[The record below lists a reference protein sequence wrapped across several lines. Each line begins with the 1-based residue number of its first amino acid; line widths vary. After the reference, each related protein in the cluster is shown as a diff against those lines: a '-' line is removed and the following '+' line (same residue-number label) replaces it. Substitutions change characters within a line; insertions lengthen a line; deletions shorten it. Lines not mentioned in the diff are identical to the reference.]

1 MTRVVVIGDAT
12 LDVTV
17 APAEPMRHGG
27 DVAAAIRLAP
37 GGQGANVAVRLARRA
52 VDVDLVCGMATDPAA
67 MILLAALAADGVR
80 VTAVPVDGTPTV
92 IIHVDDAGERSM
104 LSHRRPFAASA
115 AHAVAP
121 NANWVVVSGYLL
133 LEPDAPA
140 FAAALA
146 RHAGRRVLLGCS
158 VPAEAIDAWRAAA
171 AALRPHAAILN
182 RGEQAVAGDGLAPAI
197 VVTDADGASAT
208 IGGVTVESRLP
219 GPEVA
224 TDTTGAGDALAA
236 ALVACLAD
244 GPWPPERDALAAA
257 MAEALALAGAVAHS
271 PGAQA
276 RVAGELP
283 PRASP

>member
-1 MTRVVVIGDAT
+1 
-12 LDVTV
+12 
-17 APAEPMRHGG
+17 
-27 DVAAAIRLAP
+27 
-37 GGQGANVAVRLARRA
+37 
-52 VDVDLVCGMATDPAA
+52 

-92 IIHVDDAGERSM
+92 IIHVDDVGERSM

-121 NANWVVVSGYLL
+121 NATWVVVSGYLL

-146 RHAGRRVLLGCS
+146 RHAGRRALLGSS
-158 VPAEAIDAWRAAA
+158 VPEAAIDAWRAAA
-171 AALRPHAAILN
+171 AALRPHVAILN
-182 RGEQAVAGDGLAPAI
+182 RDERAAAGDGLAPAI
-197 VVTDADGASAT
+197 VVTDADGATAT

-219 GPEVA
+219 GRHAA
-224 TDTTGAGDALAA
+224 TDTTGAGDAFAA
-236 ALVACLAD
+236 ALVARLAD